1 MRRMGQRIGVQRT
14 HPRNDA
20 PPTKTVDCR
29 GWDKEEN
36 NLPLLQAQLCGH
48 PNLFRHRYLHR
59 IEDADA

>member
-1 MRRMGQRIGVQRT
+1 M
-14 HPRNDA
+14 
-20 PPTKTVDCR
+20 DCR

-36 NLPLLQAQLCGH
+36 NLPLFQAFLCGH

>member
-1 MRRMGQRIGVQRT
+1 MRQRIGVQRT
-14 HPRNDA
+14 HPCNDT

-36 NLPLLQAQLCGH
+36 NLPLLSSLVRGH